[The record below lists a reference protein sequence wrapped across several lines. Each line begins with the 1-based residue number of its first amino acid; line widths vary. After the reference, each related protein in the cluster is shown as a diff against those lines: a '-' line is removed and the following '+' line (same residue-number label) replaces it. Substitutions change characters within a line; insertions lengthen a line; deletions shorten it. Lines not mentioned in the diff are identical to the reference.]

1 MNTLVEKVN
10 SNRQILLNLNEKA
23 VITAGRGKLIEQ
35 DDYVQVDNIVDIE
48 YAIYLTFTNLFLLTN
63 NSTYIECDRIL
74 KDIDQCIDN
83 IYNNI
88 NLSKL
93 IDDEDSFKE
102 MINYIDDEYFALK
115 SKLFHG
121 SPFFTLFTKIYMITD
136 IAKEIFKEN
145 NSHIIK
151 MIGIYRDQLEGKH
164 YDISDSDNDSD
175 SESDSDSDSDSG
187 DTGDTGEDNPN
198 LIYDKEE

>member
-1 MNTLVEKVN
+1 MNTLVEKIN
-10 SNRQILLNLNEKA
+10 SNRKILLNLNENE

-102 MINYIDDEYFALK
+102 MINYIDEEYFSLK

-145 NSHIIK
+145 NVYINK
-151 MIGIYRDQLEGKH
+151 MMGIYRDQLEGKH
-164 YDISDSDNDSD
+164 YDISDSD
-175 SESDSDSDSDSG
+175 SDSDNESDIDRDG
-187 DTGDTGEDNPN
+187 GTKDTGEDNPN

>member
-1 MNTLVEKVN
+1 MNTLVEKIN
-10 SNRQILLNLNEKA
+10 SNRKILLNLNENE

-102 MINYIDDEYFALK
+102 MINYIDEEYFSLK

-145 NSHIIK
+145 NVYINK
-151 MIGIYRDQLEGKH
+151 MMGIYRDQLEGKH
-164 YDISDSDNDSD
+164 YDISDSD
-175 SESDSDSDSDSG
+175 SDSG
-187 DTGDTGEDNPN
+187 NESDIDRDGDTKDTGEDNPN

>member
-10 SNRQILLNLNEKA
+10 SNRKILLNLNENE

-102 MINYIDDEYFALK
+102 MINYIDEEYFSLK

-136 IAKEIFKEN
+136 IAKEILKEN
-145 NSHIIK
+145 NVYINK
-151 MIGIYRDQLEGKH
+151 MMGIYRDQLEGKH
-164 YDISDSDNDSD
+164 YD
-175 SESDSDSDSDSG
+175 DSDSDSE
-187 DTGDTGEDNPN
+187 DTGEDNPN
-198 LIYDKEE
+198 LIYDKDEGEGEDKEKGKDE

>member
-10 SNRQILLNLNEKA
+10 SNRKILLNLNENK

-102 MINYIDDEYFALK
+102 MINYIDEEYFSLK

-136 IAKEIFKEN
+136 IAKGILKEN
-145 NSHIIK
+145 NVYINK
-151 MIGIYRDQLEGKH
+151 MMGIYRDQLEGKH
-164 YDISDSDNDSD
+164 YD
-175 SESDSDSDSDSG
+175 DSDSDSDSE
-187 DTGDTGEDNPN
+187 DTGEDNPN
-198 LIYDKEE
+198 LIYDKDEGEGEDKEKGKDE

>member
-1 MNTLVEKVN
+1 MNTLVEKIN
-10 SNRQILLNLNEKA
+10 SNRKILLNLNENE

-102 MINYIDDEYFALK
+102 MINYIDEEYFSLK

-145 NSHIIK
+145 NVYINK
-151 MIGIYRDQLEGKH
+151 MMGIYRDQLEGKH
-164 YDISDSDNDSD
+164 YDD
-175 SESDSDSDSDSG
+175 SESSDEEDVNASG
-187 DTGDTGEDNPN
+187 NEDTGEDNPN

>member
-1 MNTLVEKVN
+1 
-10 SNRQILLNLNEKA
+10 
-23 VITAGRGKLIEQ
+23 
-35 DDYVQVDNIVDIE
+35 
-48 YAIYLTFTNLFLLTN
+48 
-63 NSTYIECDRIL
+63 
-74 KDIDQCIDN
+74 
-83 IYNNI
+83 
-88 NLSKL
+88 
-93 IDDEDSFKE
+93 

-164 YDISDSDNDSD
+164 YDISDSRSDSD
-175 SESDSDSDSDSG
+175 SDSDSDNDSDSDSG

>member
-164 YDISDSDNDSD
+164 YDISDSGSDSD
-175 SESDSDSDSDSG
+175 SDSDNDSDSDSG
-187 DTGDTGEDNPN
+187 DTGDTIEDNPN

>member
-1 MNTLVEKVN
+1 MNTLVEKIN
-10 SNRQILLNLNEKA
+10 SNRKILLNLNENE

-102 MINYIDDEYFALK
+102 MINYIDEEYFSLK

-145 NSHIIK
+145 NVYINK
-151 MIGIYRDQLEGKH
+151 MMGIYRDQLEGKH
-164 YDISDSDNDSD
+164 YDISDSD
-175 SESDSDSDSDSG
+175 SDSG
-187 DTGDTGEDNPN
+187 NESDIDRDGDTKGTGEDNPN